1 MVRME
6 GGARRKMLIPRWVQL
21 VGLPIVALLLW
32 AIASTISHALFIF
45 VVAALIAIL
54 LNPVVRAVCA
64 FRVPRALAVLAV
76 YLTAA
81 LVVVGTTVIIG
92 SVVAREVSSL
102 ANLIYHELTN
112 RDVHGVSPAEHLVD
126 HWQVWIN
133 QHSPVKVNIRQPA
146 YRALNGIDTQQLQKY
161 SGQAVDV
168 AQGLVITLFTGL
180 FNLVLVVVIS
190 IYMLLDAPRLS
201 RFLRRVF
208 PSDDP
213 SDDLVTRAERAL
225 LSYIRGQTLV
235 CLVIGVSSGVAL
247 WILGVV
253 GIFPDGEHYA
263 LAFGAWTA
271 VAEVIPYLG
280 PWLGFLAPAVVAA
293 TESLTAVI
301 AVALVYLA
309 IQQIEGHVV
318 IPKLMGG
325 AVKVHPLVVIFALL
339 AGEEAYGLPGI
350 FLALPLVAV
359 CREVGVFL
367 LGHIGLESW
376 RGAPIPIEV
385 PVEVH
390 PPPSLAPPPPAP
402 AESPPPAGP
411 ADARGAAEEP
421 AVDDQEAGD
430 EEEPTPRRK
439 RGAG

>member
-1 MVRME
+1 
-6 GGARRKMLIPRWVQL
+6 MLIPRWVQL
-21 VGLPIVALLLW
+21 VGLPLLALLCW
-32 AIASTISHALFIF
+32 AIGSTISHALFVF
-45 VVAALIAIL
+45 VVAAMIAIL

-64 FRVPRALAVLAV
+64 FRLPRAAAVLVV

-81 LVVVGTTVIIG
+81 MVVVGTTVIIG
-92 SVVAREVSSL
+92 SVVAREVASV
-102 ANLIYHELTN
+102 ANLVYHELTN
-112 RDVHGVSPAEHLVD
+112 RDAQGVSPAEHLVD
-126 HWQVWIN
+126 HWQIWIN
-133 QHSPVKVNIRQPA
+133 RHSPVKVNIRQPA

-213 SDDLVTRAERAL
+213 ADDLVTRAERAL

-235 CLVIGVSSGVAL
+235 CLVIGVSSGIAL
-247 WILGVV
+247 WVLGVV
-253 GIFPDGEHYA
+253 GVFPGGEQYA

-271 VAEVIPYLG
+271 AAEVIPYLG

-293 TESLTAVI
+293 TQSVTAVV

-339 AGEEAYGLPGI
+339 AAEEAYGLPGI

-359 CREVGVFL
+359 GREVGVFL
-367 LGHIGLESW
+367 LDHIGLESW
-376 RGAPIPIEV
+376 KDAPIPVEV

-390 PPPSLAPPPPAP
+390 QAPGPPVA
-402 AESPPPAGP
+402 AEHGP
-411 ADARGAAEEP
+411 AAAP
-421 AVDDQEAGD
+421 LAVDEPVAAPSPSPS
-430 EEEPTPRRK
+430 PTP
-439 RGAG
+439 ASES